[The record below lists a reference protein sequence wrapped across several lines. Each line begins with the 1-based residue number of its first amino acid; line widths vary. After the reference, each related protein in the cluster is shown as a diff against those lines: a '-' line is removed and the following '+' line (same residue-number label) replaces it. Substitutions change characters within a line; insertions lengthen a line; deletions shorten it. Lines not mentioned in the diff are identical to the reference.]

1 MKQTLAL
8 LILLIGMGLS
18 EPCVI
23 YSQALPVRDTL
34 VTLTS
39 NEVRALLKLKAE
51 RDYLYNAVNICTK
64 SDSVKGKVITDQ
76 AKTIDA
82 YTVINE
88 RIAINLSAAQQE
100 LSKQAARKESWR
112 SAALIGIP
120 ISFIGGIIF
129 TLFF

>member
-18 EPCVI
+18 EPCTI
-23 YSQALPVRDTL
+23 YSQALQKKDTL
-34 VTLTS
+34 VSLTS

-51 RDYLYNAVNICTK
+51 RDYLFNAVNICTK
-64 SDSVKGKVITDQ
+64 SDSVKAKVITDQ
-76 AKTIDA
+76 QKSIDA
-82 YTVINE
+82 WAVTNE
-88 RIAINLSAAQQE
+88 KTAQQLVKAQDE
-100 LSKQAARKESWR
+100 LYKEAARKEAWR
-112 SAALIGIP
+112 STALIGIP